1 MLHINEDVAFG
12 VQTVPGDG
20 ALFIPLPCLSQVCSM
35 HSILKN
41 GKLDA
46 AWKKK
51 KITEKELFDQMNLT
65 LLLRSN

>member
-12 VQTVPGDG
+12 VKTVPGDG
-20 ALFIPLPCLSQVCSM
+20 TLFIPLPCLSQVCSM

-51 KITEKELFDQMNLT
+51 ITEKELFDQMNLT
-65 LLLRSN
+65 LLLHSN

>member
-12 VQTVPGDG
+12 VKTAPGDG

-35 HSILKN
+35 HNILKKD
-41 GKLDA
+41 KLDA

-51 KITEKELFDQMNLT
+51 KLTEKELFDQMNLT
-65 LLLRSN
+65 LLLHSN

>member
-51 KITEKELFDQMNLT
+51 NNRKGALCPDELDFVVAQ
-65 LLLRSN
+65 